1 VSKLTT
7 FKQRHF
13 QLFLFVGKNAFLNAS
28 SQTRRLNTT
37 PAAPPEGRA
46 DLSANIEP
54 KKQLGSAGAAG
65 TGTAERMPTG
75 VKKRIFI
82 YR

>member
-1 VSKLTT
+1 MWA
-7 FKQRHF
+7 
-13 QLFLFVGKNAFLNAS
+13 KNAFLNAS

-54 KKQLGSAGAAG
+54 KKQLGS
-65 TGTAERMPTG
+65 TH
-75 VKKRIFI
+75 FQ
-82 YR
+82 

>member
-1 VSKLTT
+1 MSKLTT

-37 PAAPPEGRA
+37 PAALPEAQA
-46 DLSANIEP
+46 DLSVYIEIQEQP
-54 KKQLGSAGAAG
+54 GRDGTGAK
-65 TGTAERMPTG
+65 GTAERMPPG
-75 VKKRIFI
+75 VKNLIFI